1 MLSRA
6 SVLSRASAISALSAV
21 TLLAAGCSDATS
33 TTSTTVT
40 SAVQATASGAAARA
54 TPGIQPG
61 SASGAGA
68 AGTGTAGTGAAG
80 AGDGR
85 LLLVLDSSGSMAER
99 DARGRTRMQGAQ
111 DALRSL
117 VDELPDG
124 AQVGLRVYGSRVKVA
139 GKAAPGSRAC
149 TDSRLVTPVGP
160 LDRRGLKTAIDA
172 FAPHGDTPIGY
183 TLQQVAGDLGTTG
196 RRSVVLV
203 SDGEE
208 SCSADPCAVAK
219 TLARQGIDL
228 HVHTVGLEVSAPARS
243 QLRCVADATGGT
255 YHDATSDDLTK
266 IVSDTVG
273 SARAASTGWSAP
285 GTGWWSRSGLAGLGG
300 ETNPGAVGATIVVLL
315 LLWLLTRGSG
325 RRGGSQGRG

>member
-1 MLSRA
+1 
-6 SVLSRASAISALSAV
+6 
-21 TLLAAGCSDATS
+21 
-33 TTSTTVT
+33 
-40 SAVQATASGAAARA
+40 
-54 TPGIQPG
+54 
-61 SASGAGA
+61 
-68 AGTGTAGTGAAG
+68 
-80 AGDGR
+80 
-85 LLLVLDSSGSMAER
+85 MAER

-255 YHDATSDDLTK
+255 YHDATSDDLTQ

-300 ETNPGAVGATIVVLL
+300 ETNPGAVGVTILVLL

-325 RRGGSQGRG
+325 RRSGSQGRG

>member
-1 MLSRA
+1 MLSKA
-6 SVLSRASAISALSAV
+6 SMLSRASAISALSAV
-21 TLLAAGCSDATS
+21 TLLAAGCSDATR

-40 SAVQATASGAAARA
+40 SAVQATASGAVARA
-54 TPGIQPG
+54 TPGTQPG
-61 SASGAGA
+61 SESGAGA
-68 AGTGTAGTGAAG
+68 AGTGAAG

-160 LDRRGLKTAIDA
+160 LDRRGFKTAIDA

-219 TLARQGIDL
+219 TLAGQGIDL

-300 ETNPGAVGATIVVLL
+300 ETNPGAVGATILVLL

-325 RRGGSQGRG
+325 RQRGSQGRG

>member
-6 SVLSRASAISALSAV
+6 AAISALSAV
-21 TLLAAGCSDATS
+21 TLLAAGCSDATR

-219 TLARQGIDL
+219 ALARQGIDL

-255 YHDATSDDLTK
+255 YHDATSDDLTQ

-273 SARAASTGWSAP
+273 SARAASSGWSAP